1 MDKKFTPITIL
12 LIEDNPAQEGIKSK
26 DLKSRGIDIED
37 LDDNIDVPGINFKK
51 DENKK
56 LHNLFTLKVLQHP
69 EEIKEFISNCLEK
82 EDKEGFVAL
91 GSIAG
96 VVPEI
101 VEFDYK
107 LSNNIQINREKGKQN
122 EVLSH
127 IKYWAVYKKLREHY
141 NPNFLFKSEQ
151 HLEKKENENYT
162 EKDFIERINKKENAT
177 GDEAWYKKDE
187 QELKNDELG
196 LYAGVE
202 IARIFRNHVC
212 IGIPATSNF
221 NVRERLHAFGK
232 FYEWINEYDLGTM
245 FSREERGNKDWD
257 SVIAAAVKQLRL
269 RIETQILSNKIT
281 PNLSQL
287 LEYADGQIPIESDQ
301 RIFTFQS
308 AYGVRHLPLD
318 GLFIDVEQDGRD
330 EAIKKWVNELLEN
343 FKTDAYKTAKDAST
357 KLIEA
362 YQAIPVIKN
371 RIRLS
376 ELAVKLCNNEILTDD
391 ENKELTRLKTEFGI
405 NDTQITNCV
414 NNGDAENS
422 NLTNKVVEYRELKTN
437 DNKTNRLIVLFT
449 DLQVRRVWQ
458 NFCEMNKNAVLDVQ
472 ISTLLKSQ
480 PTLDDLR
487 AALFPMPKNPLV
499 LPYHYHLLSEK
510 SKFNSKDAF
519 EVWDTHFGK
528 SKMNDDAIF
537 TKTEYPKNLAA
548 GEKQLCKSFALDI
561 GLVSKYYPNWLLK

>member
-1 MDKKFTPITIL
+1 MSKTYTPITIL
-12 LIEDNPAQEGIKSK
+12 LIEDNPAQEGIKAK
-26 DLKSRGIDIED
+26 DLKSRKIDIGD

-51 DENKK
+51 DENKE
-56 LHNLFTLKVLQHP
+56 LHSLFALKVLQHP

-82 EDKEGFVAL
+82 EDKEGSVAL
-91 GSIAG
+91 GG
-96 VVPEI
+96 VSGIVPEI

-107 LSNNIQINREKGKQN
+107 LGDNFQINSENKN
-122 EVLSH
+122 
-127 IKYWAVYKKLREHY
+127 IKYWSSYQKLREHY
-141 NPNFLFKSEQ
+141 NPNFLLKSEQ

-162 EKDFIERINKKENAT
+162 TKDFIERVNKKENAT
-177 GDEAWYKKDE
+177 GKEAWYTKDE
-187 QELKNDELG
+187 LQLKDDELG

-202 IARIFRNHVC
+202 ITRLFRNHVS
-212 IGIPATSNF
+212 IGIPATF
-221 NVRERLHAFGK
+221 NKDGVEKLHAFGK
-232 FYEWINEYDLGTM
+232 FYEWINDYDLGTM

-257 SVIAAAVKQLRL
+257 SVIAAAVKQLQI
-269 RIETQILSNKIT
+269 RIATHLQSNKIIL
-281 PNLSQL
+281 NLTQL
-287 LEYADGQIPIESDQ
+287 LAWASENPTDKEKQIIKE

-318 GLFIDVEQDGRD
+318 GLFINVEADKRD
-330 EAIKKWVNELLEN
+330 EAIKKWVNELLKN

-376 ELAVKLCNNEILTDD
+376 ELAVKLCNEETLTDD
-391 ENKELTRLKTEFGI
+391 ENKELTKLKTEFGI
-405 NDTQITNCV
+405 NDTQIINCV

-449 DLQVRRVWQ
+449 DLKVHRVWQ
-458 NFCEMNKNAVLDVQ
+458 NFCEMNKNAVLDGQ
-472 ISTLLKSQ
+472 ISTLLKSR
-480 PTLDDLR
+480 PALDDLR

-499 LPYHYHLLSEK
+499 LPYHYHLISDK
-510 SKFNSKDAF
+510 SKFKSKDVF
-519 EVWDTHFGK
+519 DTWDTHFGK

-537 TKTEYPKNLAA
+537 TKTEYPKSLAA

-561 GLVSKYYPNWLLK
+561 SLDGKYNPEWLIK